1 MSKQKFIL
9 VLLVFLL
16 VAQTTLN
23 FKPVSAQ
30 SLSSLSSEVFSLK
43 AKLNQLENQV
53 QNLKQ
58 TRSPQPYNP
67 PLAVPQS
74 PPNPSLG
81 RSDPMFER
89 LATLLIELKER
100 VTALEKRTT
109 ELEKNS

>member
-1 MSKQKFIL
+1 MFKHKFLIL
-9 VLLVFLL
+9 LLILFL
-16 VAQTTLN
+16 AGAIALN
-23 FKPVSAQ
+23 LKPVSAQ

-58 TRSPQPYNP
+58 IRSPQPSYNP
-67 PLAVPQS
+67 PSALPRS

-89 LATLLIELKER
+89 LAILLIELKER
-100 VTALEKRTT
+100 VVSSSLK
-109 ELEKNS
+109 L